1 MSITHP
7 VSADEAPSTLR
18 FRAAFLGPRY
28 WPTWLA
34 LGILRFIGLW
44 PARWRAAVG
53 GTLGHLYYRLSR
65 KRRRIAHINLTLCF
79 PEWDDAERERIARA
93 HFRALAQSLL
103 DYGWLWWASAAQLE
117 QRIRVVGIEHYLAA
131 REQRGNVILL
141 APHFVGLDAGG
152 KFVSSRRYG
161 EVSMFKTIG
170 DPLVNWLVARSRLQF
185 GARLFARGDNLRP
198 LVKTVRQGAG
208 FYYLPDEDLGPKES
222 VFAPFFGV
230 PAATLPTL
238 GRLAGLCDA
247 AVVPCFTRLLPKG
260 RGYEVEFHPALEA
273 FPTGDAVEDATC
285 MNAAIEAGVRAMPE
299 QYLWVYKRFK
309 SRPGGATAPYDLP
322 HD

>member
-1 MSITHP
+1 MSATHP
-7 VSADEAPSTLR
+7 ASTPDDASALR
-18 FRAAFLGPRY
+18 FRPAFFGPRY

-34 LGILRFIGLW
+34 LGLLRFIGLW
-44 PARWRAAVG
+44 PARLRAALG
-53 GTLGHLYYRLSR
+53 GGIGRLYYRLSR
-65 KRRRIAHINLTLCF
+65 KRRRIALINLTLCF
-79 PEWDDAERERIARA
+79 PEWDTAQRERIAHA
-93 HFRALAQSLL
+93 HFRALVQSLL
-103 DYGWLWWASAAQLE
+103 DYGWLWWATSEQLE
-117 QRIRVVGIEHYLAA
+117 RRVRVVGLEHYVAA
-131 REQRGNVILL
+131 REQHRNVILL

-152 KFVSSRRYG
+152 KFISSRHYG
-161 EVSMFKTIG
+161 DVSMFKTIG

-198 LVKTVRQGAG
+198 LIKTVRQGAG

-238 GRLAGLCDA
+238 GRLADLCDA

-260 RGYEVEFHPALEA
+260 RGYEVEFHPALA
-273 FPTGDAVEDATC
+273 DFPSGDAVVDATR
-285 MNAAIEAGVRAMPE
+285 MNQAIEAGVTAMPE

-309 SRPGGATAPYDLP
+309 SRPDGATAPYDLP
-322 HD
+322 DA